1 MGVGT
6 GRRNKSTSA
15 RTAHA
20 QTPFHERPTLIVFP
34 VGSHQ
39 WSWRIEQAGQTVTA
53 GTPPASGPA
62 VFNERDHALD
72 SVGLNHSALLQMAYA
87 QRCRERAARS
97 TNETTSSLDE
107 VSTNVQPSP
116 G

>member
-20 QTPFHERPTLIVFP
+20 QMPFHERPTLIVFP

-62 VFNERDHALD
+62 VFNEWDHALD

-87 QRCRERAARS
+87 ERCRERAGA
-97 TNETTSSLDE
+97 
-107 VSTNVQPSP
+107 VSERNNFVPGRVSANVQPSP